1 MIMKTSHLRLR
12 LFKEQSST
20 LPGGFKQKT
29 VLRTLSALENTR
41 VSKQTDFD
49 ALSVTLSEKN
59 RHQAMFSNQI
69 IHFIQQQSGIEGAH
83 RQGGNITV
91 DNGGRQKC
99 QINQR

>member
-41 VSKQTDFD
+41 VSK
-49 ALSVTLSEKN
+49 
-59 RHQAMFSNQI
+59 
-69 IHFIQQQSGIEGAH
+69 
-83 RQGGNITV
+83 
-91 DNGGRQKC
+91 
-99 QINQR
+99 